1 MIKRATTVLV
11 LSLVCCSGL
20 APPIRLKKTTKP
32 AQGWTARKHWKSVLR
47 ASTPPHGDY
56 DYDYG
61 CNSNDGVDQRTL
73 PLQGEE
79 VDAINVSGDGQA
91 AGAAATVAP
100 GPVAAGT
107 ELPAFGTAA
116 EGRDPTHDIRGRA
129 ISIGQ
134 LFGRT
139 ATTTKKTKRVSGP
152 KKQQQSGTRPP
163 GLVWRAGVKGMV
175 PLATAIGLSV
185 TPSRYLAVRA
195 AGGAVL
201 AIAANVLR
209 QAVVATRKRQAP
221 DALLELVRKEGAGNV
236 TREQLV
242 DLAEKY
248 FVKGPELWG
257 SSRLIYSSALAD
269 TVAEHQPN
277 TEDLGRLV
285 MLKWTLGLSSQ
296 EVALCHHK
304 VVEDAVSSVGAPVSM
319 DKMLYLSERMF
330 YQEGTTDE
338 GYLDE
343 CARLRS
349 QLGGMSQ
356 VDLLRKVTQYAAPCY
371 QSVLEDVTSRPES
384 FSGEVLLRTRRR
396 LGVSEVVAG
405 GMHLDIYQ
413 SAIQRLL
420 DTNGRLDDRDRL
432 WLSRLRGIMSVSQ
445 FEGERALESVT
456 APVYREAI
464 QAAFAEAVGLQRGE
478 PGVDALR
485 AKLRSRQADLQLT
498 MAAADAV
505 VKETIRKLALRSLE
519 VALVAMRNGGGGG
532 PGGSPESDVLRSM
545 TEVFQLREAVSL
557 LVQQNTPDADCSRY
571 FTGVLVGSPSL
582 RLAESEK
589 RAIFRIQLEH
599 ALEDS
604 RLDEDDKGA
613 LAELGSMLQLAEA
626 DVRQIHVSVVNPLL
640 SRRLAETIERKDF
653 TAQDVAKLQQDL
665 TVPADTFLDTCM
677 EVYHAKLTNLLEEG
691 EKSRGPPVSGVISD
705 ISDIDKAALDS
716 AAEALGLSKE
726 QLYTIHDIT
735 CGPVLKAAALELL
748 TAVAE
753 DEVDE
758 GDGQQT
764 ETVAMALETSRDRLG
779 MSKDGAR
786 AAFVGAFFEVVA
798 PSIQDVSVAIEAL
811 KDARK
816 GMPKAM
822 PATAFSSTSPL
833 LVNSGGGAMDDVAT
847 PAFADCDG
855 SAVGEQSVPAAV
867 AKPRNGEGLGHAEE
881 LGMRADEIMG
891 RVLRLASLCER
902 AGASKELEVVLRAS
916 TTGRSGPLCSDGI
929 GQAVGSKPAL
939 SVYTFF
945 LEEAFSPRRDSLAT
959 DDPVLQKRDSLALAL
974 GLSKARTID
983 VHRGVSSRLY
993 LDFLHGKLERK
1004 WALDA
1009 VDTASLKA
1017 MEELLGMTGVVC
1029 EELMARGTKS
1039 FVRRRVEEERDPAVA
1054 RAMLEHARSSLGL
1067 AGEAVSDLYARLPDS
1082 PEVPVTDRS
1091 EDNNNASDASRR
1103 GSCGGGGGGGDGEA
1117 YASPPV
1123 SPVPS
1128 LTPQGFQAGGGER
1141 RWQQPLRTQQKPHM
1155 SLNGDGDRDATF
1167 PSYGENYFF
1176 QTRAGTTTT
1185 TTTRRGVLAATGGLG
1200 LGLGREGCRPGRMSL
1215 VMSAGGV
1222 ETRRFNG
1229 EGSASGGGCL
1239 GGVGEGCGGL
1249 TVGAEGVFPVE
1260 IGFITGELDDDG
1272 VGAADKGMVAG
1283 REMGKRVRE
1292 AAQEKS
1298 PRDAA
1303 GTTTR
1308 PEAQS
1313 DEEVS
1318 VLSFLKVLRGRT
1330 GVDEGAD
1337 DASGLGS
1344 WAADFGLFVGED
1356 GTALDG
1362 TSSGEVESDFVG
1374 WGASFEDYAWMGLGV
1389 EEEGEAGR
1397 DGEAAAADFGSAAPE
1412 PTTSAHATKAPTVED
1427 KEDYL
1432 KTWKG
1437 EGVVTEDK
1445 DERETGIVAEDT
1457 EVAGARSAVRLFAGR
1472 MNATLDGQADLDAA
1486 GLPRAGGNGKRN
1498 SSSGFLAALASLSSN
1513 REPAKLKAAVRAAGG
1528 ELYSLTDRLSIL
1540 SSALGKHPL
1549 AAPGKGA
1556 ASVAAALE
1564 EVASLR
1570 RGLKAGEYSR
1580 FSGRPEEVRRAVKT
1594 AERLVRDAERA
1605 VGKDIAMLDNAASR
1619 EATALAEISA
1629 CREKLEAARA
1639 RLRSA
1644 DTLDIKALPVLWGA
1658 LGKVQASVDVCAE
1671 RLRQSSSTPLQGGR
1685 AASGTKAGEPSLATC
1700 KAKVRAVVA
1709 KVDAAC
1715 AKRRQHE
1722 QPHRPKGGTQ
1732 DETSRRAGDRWL
1744 MQARAL
1750 RRAMLGPEGIGRRRG
1765 TTGGNQ
1771 LQEALDKL
1779 DAALAEADR
1788 LRADTGFLGSPQGGA
1803 AYEKAAR
1810 GASHAAEELQRAAE
1824 TVASEHGTRL
1834 DRARALV
1841 SMALGEVT
1849 EMEADATDC
1858 GLVGSPG
1865 VPEALGNARRGLER
1879 MYGTLQKEGRAGVSD
1894 QSRVETLVA
1903 SGSLESALRG
1913 VDTARAAVTLARRIE
1928 GAEAEARAIIDK
1940 ERARVDDLSLQAQAL
1955 GLLGR
1960 PAVARAVN
1968 ACREAGTAAG
1978 RRDSRGRR
1986 VSPEECEALAQD
1998 FLSAAR
2004 LARGATERAQETIK
2018 HEREAAAVNDGSRC
2032 RAKERLESSKA
2043 ALAVLHGRVDRLATS
2058 AEQRRASLER
2068 MRVLTASWKFG
2079 GADGKELRRPIPPES
2094 LERSASR
2101 TTAEAKKSLD
2111 AVEKEAEASGDATG
2125 LDKRVESSL
2134 QRLTVAEAAV
2144 AAAEVRGRRRGN
2156 AVLALERA
2164 AARTEGVIAAA
2175 EAAKVAGRSA
2185 VVGSLTAAVREV
2197 RGALCVAV
2205 GSAADDELGPRD
2217 IEHDDAV
2224 LSAAGLAEQAA
2235 EAAGNRVARERA
2247 AAERAEEERQERCAE
2262 LWSAAR
2268 RLEGLD
2274 TDSVVADDP
2283 EAAAMVLE
2291 ARSEAVN
2298 VLMALEAAE
2307 DPLDFLDSAQAA
2319 LEKAS
2324 LVEENLV
2331 ETQRTVRCF
2340 DDATSFLEQAEGLVE
2355 EAQATMKARD
2365 VPAASRAAFQEALER
2380 YESVLSV
2387 AAASSDGADAFL
2399 ERCTAAFAAARGV
2412 DRAVVR
2418 ANRRVRAH
2426 KERLRREL
2434 NRLDRPAAA
2443 LLALDLSELT
2453 ETSGAVSFREVAE
2466 GVRDA
2471 LSAVNSARTEVE
2483 ESSKERSEAQEAV
2496 LADCVDSA
2504 VQAAATAE
2512 REFREAREV
2521 VRRMNRG
2528 WQQLAGPEA
2537 ALARTRE
2544 DITVLPHAG
2553 VVSELC
2559 EGALQGAE
2567 DSLAAAR
2574 AGVAAIGRGGRA
2586 VVGDVEAKVEE
2597 AKLKVRT
2604 AQRTAEEQASARK
2617 KRTTR
2622 VQSAA
2627 SQRQMLRSALE
2638 TSGDSIA
2645 EAQAGLEAE
2654 LKGRS
2659 PQDSISTPQA
2669 GRLGRKGDPMSE
2681 ALRACATA
2689 EEAASVARECLERPL
2704 SAESFR
2710 AGTGDA
2716 AREAERAVDAAQTAA
2731 AEAEQAAARLVERLG
2746 QIRGIRAKLR
2756 SLLAQSEARFR
2767 RASAALADAGVVDS
2781 KREAVRVASAAL
2793 ARARDRLRSSLGSG
2807 YLTADGGR
2815 SGTGRDEGGRG
2826 TGSLARDE
2834 EAVSEA
2840 TGFVEALEL
2849 IASRGAKT
2857 SPSPA
2862 ERAKSGSSGE
2872 TGNESMDALAL
2883 ALQWGDALR
2892 AQVAE
2897 LQLGGDPA
2905 VAQALEETG
2914 KAAVAAERLWSP
2926 GERREGSGA
2935 EGRAAVEGLAAQLGE
2950 LERFAEEA
2958 AEKRRAREAERG
2970 VAARRLDRLTA
2981 TFNSLQETV
2990 TSAGEPLLASL
3001 TDAALSAAHDAIAAA
3016 SATANAGVGL
3026 GDGKAVSSAREST
3039 LAAAVQAAAVAVA
3052 QAEATV
3058 TRARERAP
3066 QVSAERVRA
3075 LQTLVGLAET
3085 LSEAGEQLASSSA
3098 ERGLPSSREA
3108 AAAISQAQAGLS
3120 RARAAAQADGGAWMS
3135 GAAAIT
3141 DVVAEAGEL
3150 VRWAKRAADGP
3161 AAAAAAAAVPRA
3173 GRPAARGEDTV
3184 AAEAEA
3190 GAWLEEEVKG
3200 GAKTTDRPNRSD
3212 VGGVEDQSS
3221 SPGTTDARKARI
3233 GFSKKG
3239 EGAQTYL
3246 PLWMRLQKKL
3256 WDAGAAERDGV
3267 GGSEDLGRREAA
3279 SRYDTSPRPRD
3290 TPASPPPATATNVQ
3304 RDTPPSGSKQS
3315 RLKAGSDK
3323 WRRKEEERLG
3333 AEVKRLRAEAAR
3345 LRARRDRSDANGA
3358 QGSQSPG
3365 AGGAGERRGFQQAAE
3380 ALAEDMVKDF
3390 ATRAKKVA
3398 QQRDSNRASDS
3409 GKD

>member
-1 MIKRATTVLV
+1 MRARYCR
-11 LSLVCCSGL
+11 SRPPPSSPSCCHPS
-20 APPIRLKKTTKP
+20 K
-32 AQGWTARKHWKSVLR
+32 VLR

-56 DYDYG
+56 DYGYD
-61 CNSNDGVDQRTL
+61 SNDGVDQRTL
-73 PLQGEE
+73 QRQGEE
-79 VDAINVSGDGQA
+79 VDVINVSGNGQA
-91 AGAAATVAP
+91 AGAAATAAP
-100 GPVAAGT
+100 GPVAAVAKR
-107 ELPAFGTAA
+107 PAFGTVA
-116 EGRDPTHDIRGRA
+116 EDRSPTQDVRRRA

-139 ATTTKKTKRVSGP
+139 ATTTKKSKRVSGP
-152 KKQQQSGTRPP
+152 KVRREKSCTRPP

-236 TREQLV
+236 TREQVGAGFWIVAHDPFRRPRVLPPPMILPTPLNNHWHAKLV
-242 DLAEKY
+242 GLAEKY
-248 FVKGPELWG
+248 FVKGPELWE
-257 SSRLIYSSALAD
+257 SSRLIYSSVLAD
-269 TVAEHQPN
+269 AVAEHEPN
-277 TEDLGRLV
+277 TEDLDRLA

-296 EVALCHHK
+296 EVASCHHK

-330 YQEGTTDE
+330 YQEGATDE

-371 QSVLEDVTSRPES
+371 Q
-384 FSGEVLLRTRRR
+384 
-396 LGVSEVVAG
+396 
-405 GMHLDIYQ
+405 
-413 SAIQRLL
+413 RLL
-420 DTNGRLDDRDRL
+420 DANGRLDDRDRL

-456 APVYREAI
+456 APVYREAL

-485 AKLRSRQADLQLT
+485 AKLRSRQADLQLS
-498 MAAADAV
+498 MAAADAA
-505 VKETIRKLALRSLE
+505 VKETIRKLALGSLE
-519 VALVAMRNGGGGG
+519 VALVALRNGGGDG
-532 PGGSPESDVLRSM
+532 PGDSPESDVLRSM

-557 LVQQNTPDADCSRY
+557 LVQNTPDAECSRY

-599 ALEDS
+599 ALEDM
-604 RLDEDDKGA
+604 RLDEDDKVMRQALKVSMSRWKKCRCLGKGE

-626 DVRQIHVSVVNPLL
+626 DVRQIHVSIVNPLL
-640 SRRLAETIERKDF
+640 SRRLAETIERNDF

-677 EVYHAKLTNLLEEG
+677 EAYHAKLTNLLEEG
-691 EKSRGPPVSGVISD
+691 KKSRGPPVSGVISD
-705 ISDIDKAALDS
+705 ISDIDMAALGS

-753 DEVDE
+753 AEVDE
-758 GDGQQT
+758 GVGQQT
-764 ETVAMALETSRDRLG
+764 EAVAMVLGTSRDRLG

-786 AAFVGAFFEVVA
+786 AAFVGAYFEVVA
-798 PSIQDVSVAIEAL
+798 PNIQEVSVAIEAL

-816 GMPKAM
+816 GMRKAM
-822 PATAFSSTSPL
+822 PATAFSSTTPL
-833 LVNSGGGAMDDVAT
+833 LVNSGDGGARDDVAM
-847 PAFADCDG
+847 PALARCDG
-855 SAVGEQSVPAAV
+855 STVGDQSIAAV
-867 AKPRNGEGLGHAEE
+867 AEQCNGEGLGHAKK
-881 LGMRADEIMG
+881 LDTRADEIMG

-916 TTGRSGPLCSDGI
+916 TTGRSDPLYTEGI
-929 GQAVGSKPAL
+929 GQAVGPKHVLP
-939 SVYTFF
+939 VYTFF

-983 VHRGVSSRLY
+983 VHRGASSRLY

-1009 VDTASLKA
+1009 VDIASLKA
-1017 MEELLGMTGVVC
+1017 MEEVLGMTGVVC
-1029 EELMARGTKS
+1029 EELMVRGTKS

-1054 RAMLEHARSSLGL
+1054 KAMLEHARSSLGL

-1091 EDNNNASDASRR
+1091 EDNNIAFLSIGSSSSSSSRTTDGRAGGDAD
-1103 GSCGGGGGGGDGEA
+1103 GEETGGGTTGGDG
-1117 YASPPV
+1117 
-1123 SPVPS
+1123 
-1128 LTPQGFQAGGGER
+1128 
-1141 RWQQPLRTQQKPHM
+1141 
-1155 SLNGDGDRDATF
+1155 
-1167 PSYGENYFF
+1167 
-1176 QTRAGTTTT
+1176 
-1185 TTTRRGVLAATGGLG
+1185 VLATPPSAFTAAAAAAAAAAA
-1200 LGLGREGCRPGRMSL
+1200 PAAMSL

-1222 ETRRFNG
+1222 GTRGSNG
-1229 EGSASGGGCL
+1229 EGSASGGGCR

-1260 IGFITGELDDDG
+1260 IGFIPGERDDDG
-1272 VGAADKGMVAG
+1272 VGAADKGMAAG
-1283 REMGKRVRE
+1283 KEVGKRVRE

-1308 PEAQS
+1308 PGGQS
-1313 DEEVS
+1313 DEEAG
-1318 VLSFLKVLRGRT
+1318 VLSFLKVLRDRR
-1330 GVDEGAD
+1330 GVDEGGAD
-1337 DASGLGS
+1337 DVSGLGS

-1356 GTALDG
+1356 STTLDW

-1374 WGASFEDYAWMGLGV
+1374 WGASFEDCAWVGLGM
-1389 EEEGEAGR
+1389 EEGGQAGR
-1397 DGEAAAADFGSAAPE
+1397 DEAAAAADLGPADFARADGETE
-1412 PTTSAHATKAPTVED
+1412 PTSAHATKAPAVED
-1427 KEDYL
+1427 EEDYYL
-1432 KTWKG
+1432 ITSRG
-1437 EGVVTEDK
+1437 EGVVTMENDK
-1445 DERETGIVAEDT
+1445 RETGIAAEDT
-1457 EVAGARSAVRLFAGR
+1457 KAAGGRSAVRLFAGR
-1472 MNATLDGQADLDAA
+1472 TNATLVGQADVDAA
-1486 GLPRAGGNGKRN
+1486 GLSRARGNSKRD
-1498 SSSGFLAALASLSSN
+1498 SSSGFFAALASLNSH
-1513 REPAKLKAAVRAAGG
+1513 RESAKLKAAVRAAGG
-1528 ELYSLTDRLSIL
+1528 ELYGFTDRLSVL
-1540 SSALGKHPL
+1540 SSSLGKNPL

-1570 RGLKAGEYSR
+1570 RALKTGGYSR
-1580 FSGRPEEVRRAVKT
+1580 FSGRPAEVRRAVKA

-1605 VGKDIAMLDNAASR
+1605 VGKDIAVLDNAASR
-1619 EATALAEISA
+1619 EATTLAEISA

-1671 RLRQSSSTPLQGGR
+1671 RLRQSSSAPLQGGR
-1685 AASGTKAGEPSLATC
+1685 AASGTKASEPSLATC

-1722 QPHRPKGGTQ
+1722 QPHRPKGSTQ

-1744 MQARAL
+1744 MQTRAL

-1765 TTGGNQ
+1765 ITAGNQ
-1771 LQEALDKL
+1771 FQEALDKL

-1788 LRADTGFLGSPQGGA
+1788 LRADTGILGSPQGGA
-1803 AYEKAAR
+1803 VYEEAAR
-1810 GASHAAEELQRAAE
+1810 RASHAAEELQRAVE

-1849 EMEADATDC
+1849 EMETDATDC
-1858 GLVGSPG
+1858 GLAGSPG
-1865 VPEALGNARRGLER
+1865 VSEALRNARRGLER
-1879 MYGTLQKEGRAGVSD
+1879 MHGALQKEGRTGVSD

-1903 SGSLESALRG
+1903 SGILESALRG

-1928 GAEAEARAIIDK
+1928 GAEAEARAILDK

-1960 PAVARAVN
+1960 PAVARAVK
-1968 ACREAGTAAG
+1968 ACREAGRAAG

-1986 VSPEECEALAQD
+1986 VSPEEREALAQD

-2004 LARGATERAQETIK
+2004 LARGATERAQETVK

-2032 RAKERLESSKA
+2032 RAKERLESSTA
-2043 ALAVLHGRVDRLATS
+2043 ALAVLHGRVDRLAAS

-2068 MRVLTASWKFG
+2068 VRVLTASWKFG

-2101 TTAEAKKSLD
+2101 ATAEAKKSLD

-2164 AARTEGVIAAA
+2164 AARTVAVIADA

-2185 VVGSLTAAVREV
+2185 VVGSLTAAVCEIRV
-2197 RGALCVAV
+2197 ALSVAV
-2205 GSAADDELGPRD
+2205 DSAADDELGPGG
-2217 IEHDDAV
+2217 IEHDDSLLA
-2224 LSAAGLAEQAA
+2224 AAGRAEQAA

-2268 RLEGLD
+2268 RLESLD

-2307 DPLDFLDSAQAA
+2307 DPSDVLDSAQAA

-2355 EAQATMKARD
+2355 EAQVTMKARD
-2365 VPAASRAAFQEALER
+2365 VPAASRAAFQEALKR

-2387 AAASSDGADAFL
+2387 VAASSDGADAFL

-2412 DRAVVR
+2412 DRAAVR

-2426 KERLRREL
+2426 KERLRWEL

-2443 LLALDLSELT
+2443 LLALDPSELT
-2453 ETSGAVSFREVAE
+2453 ETSGTVSFREVAE

-2471 LSAVNSARTEVE
+2471 LSAVSSARTEVE
-2483 ESSKERSEAQEAV
+2483 ESSKAQSEGSEAQEVV
-2496 LADCVDSA
+2496 LADRVDSA
-2504 VQAAATAE
+2504 VQAAASAE

-2544 DITVLPHAG
+2544 DIAVLPHAG

-2574 AGVAAIGRGGRA
+2574 AGVTAIGRGGRA
-2586 VVGDVEAKVEE
+2586 VVSDAEAKVEE
-2597 AKLKVRT
+2597 AKLKVRM
-2604 AQRTAEEQASARK
+2604 AQRTAEEQARE
-2617 KRTTR
+2617 TTR

-2627 SQRQMLRSALE
+2627 SHRQMLRSALE

-2659 PQDSISTPQA
+2659 PQDSISTAQA
-2669 GRLGRKGDPMSE
+2669 GRVGRKGDPMSE
-2681 ALRACATA
+2681 ALRACAAA

-2746 QIRGIRAKLR
+2746 QVRGIRTKLR

-2767 RASAALADAGVVDS
+2767 RASAALDDTGVVDS

-2807 YLTADGGR
+2807 YLATDGGCGG
-2815 SGTGRDEGGRG
+2815 SDRDDDGRG

-2849 IASRGAKT
+2849 IASREAKT

-2862 ERAKSGSSGE
+2862 ERAISGSSGE
-2872 TGNESMDALAL
+2872 KGNESMDALAL

-2905 VAQALEETG
+2905 VAHALEETG

-2935 EGRAAVEGLAAQLGE
+2935 EGRAAVEGLAAKLGE

-2970 VAARRLDRLTA
+2970 AAARRLDRLSA

-2990 TSAGEPLLASL
+2990 KSAGEPLLASL
-3001 TDAALSAAHDAIAAA
+3001 TDAALSVAHDAITAA

-3026 GDGKAVSSAREST
+3026 GDGKTVSSAREST
-3039 LAAAVQAAAVAVA
+3039 LADAVQAAAVAVA

-3108 AAAISQAQAGLS
+3108 AAAISQAQAGLR
-3120 RARAAAQADGGAWMS
+3120 RARDAAQSDWGAWMS
-3135 GAAAIT
+3135 EAAAIT

-3150 VRWAKRAADGP
+3150 VRRAKRAADGP
-3161 AAAAAAAAVPRA
+3161 AAAVPRA
-3173 GRPAARGEDTV
+3173 GRSAARGEDTV
-3184 AAEAEA
+3184 VAEAEA
-3190 GAWLEEEVKG
+3190 GAWLEEEAKG
-3200 GAKTTDRPNRSD
+3200 GAKTTDRSNRSD
-3212 VGGVEDQSS
+3212 VGSVEGQST
-3221 SPGTTDARKARI
+3221 SPATTDARKARI

-3256 WDAGAAERDGV
+3256 WDAGGAERDGV
-3267 GGSEDLGRREAA
+3267 GGGDDKGRREAA
-3279 SRYDTSPRPRD
+3279 SRDDASPRSRD
-3290 TPASPPPATATNVQ
+3290 TPASPPPTTVMVTNVQ
-3304 RDTPPSGSKQS
+3304 QDTPPSGSKES
-3315 RLKAGSDK
+3315 RLEAGSDK
-3323 WRRKEEERLG
+3323 WRREEEERLG

-3358 QGSQSPG
+3358 QSSQISG
-3365 AGGAGERRGFQQAAE
+3365 AGGAGERRSFKLAAE

-3398 QQRDSNRASDS
+3398 QQRDSNKASDS
-3409 GKD
+3409 GKE

>member
-20 APPIRLKKTTKP
+20 APPIGLKRTTTP
-32 AQGWTARKHWKSVLR
+32 TQGWTARKHWKSVLR

-61 CNSNDGVDQRTL
+61 YNGNDGVDQRTL
-73 PLQGEE
+73 PPQGEE

-91 AGAAATVAP
+91 AGAAATAAP
-100 GPVAAGT
+100 GPVAAVT
-107 ELPAFGTAA
+107 ERPAFGTAA

-236 TREQLV
+236 TREQLM

-257 SSRLIYSSALAD
+257 SSRLIYSSVLAD
-269 TVAEHQPN
+269 TVAEHEPN

-296 EVALCHHK
+296 EVASCHHK

-532 PGGSPESDVLRSM
+532 PGGSPESYVLRSM

-557 LVQQNTPDADCSRY
+557 LVQNTPDADCSRY

-599 ALEDS
+599 ALEDAH
-604 RLDEDDKGA
+604 LDEDDKGT

-677 EVYHAKLTNLLEEG
+677 EAYHAKLTNLLEEG

-705 ISDIDKAALDS
+705 ISDTDKAALDS

-753 DEVDE
+753 AEVDE
-758 GDGQQT
+758 GDGQQP
-764 ETVAMALETSRDRLG
+764 ETVAMALKTSRDRLG

-798 PSIQDVSVAIEAL
+798 PNIQEVSVAIEAL

-822 PATAFSSTSPL
+822 PATAFSSASPL
-833 LVNSGGGAMDDVAT
+833 LVNSGGGAMDDVTT
-847 PAFADCDG
+847 PALADCDG
-855 SAVGEQSVPAAV
+855 SAVGEQSVAAV

-916 TTGRSGPLCSDGI
+916 TTGRSDPLYSEGV

-1004 WALDA
+1004 WALGA

-1017 MEELLGMTGVVC
+1017 IEEVLGMTGVVC

-1054 RAMLEHARSSLGL
+1054 RAMLE
-1067 AGEAVSDLYARLPDS
+1067 
-1082 PEVPVTDRS
+1082 
-1091 EDNNNASDASRR
+1091 
-1103 GSCGGGGGGGDGEA
+1103 
-1117 YASPPV
+1117 
-1123 SPVPS
+1123 
-1128 LTPQGFQAGGGER
+1128 
-1141 RWQQPLRTQQKPHM
+1141 
-1155 SLNGDGDRDATF
+1155 
-1167 PSYGENYFF
+1167 
-1176 QTRAGTTTT
+1176 TRAGTTAARR
-1185 TTTRRGVLAATGGLG
+1185 TTRRGVLAATGGLG
-1200 LGLGREGCRPGRMSL
+1200 LGLGREGCRPGGVSL

-1222 ETRRFNG
+1222 ETRGFNG

-1239 GGVGEGCGGL
+1239 GGLGEGCGGL

-1292 AAQEKS
+1292 AAQDKS

-1303 GTTTR
+1303 GTTMR
-1308 PEAQS
+1308 PEGQS
-1313 DEEVS
+1313 DEEAS
-1318 VLSFLKVLRGRT
+1318 VLSFLKVLRGRR
-1330 GVDEGAD
+1330 GVGEGAD

-1412 PTTSAHATKAPTVED
+1412 PTTSAHAMKAPTVED
-1427 KEDYL
+1427 EEDYL

-1457 EVAGARSAVRLFAGR
+1457 KVAGARSTVRLFAGR
-1472 MNATLDGQADLDAA
+1472 MNATLNGQADLDAA
-1486 GLPRAGGNGKRN
+1486 GLPRAGGNGKRD

-1570 RGLKAGEYSR
+1570 RALKAGEYSR
-1580 FSGRPEEVRRAVKT
+1580 FSGRPEEVRRAVKA

-1605 VGKDIAMLDNAASR
+1605 VGKDIAVLDNAASR

-1644 DTLDIKALPVLWGA
+1644 DTLNIKALPVLWGA

-1685 AASGTKAGEPSLATC
+1685 AASGAKAGEPSLATC

-1788 LRADTGFLGSPQGGA
+1788 LRADTGILGSPQGGA

-1879 MYGTLQKEGRAGVSD
+1879 MYGTLQKEERAGVSD

-1978 RRDSRGRR
+1978 RRDSRGRQ

-2101 TTAEAKKSLD
+2101 ATAEAKKGLD

-2164 AARTEGVIAAA
+2164 AARTEAVIADA
-2175 EAAKVAGRSA
+2175 EAAKVARRSA

-2197 RGALCVAV
+2197 RVALCVAV

-2224 LSAAGLAEQAA
+2224 LAAAGLAEQAA

-2247 AAERAEEERQERCAE
+2247 AAEREEEERQERCAE

-2307 DPLDFLDSAQAA
+2307 DPSDLLDSAQAA

-2331 ETQRTVRCF
+2331 ETQRTVCCF
-2340 DDATSFLEQAEGLVE
+2340 DDAASFLEQAEGLVE
-2355 EAQATMKARD
+2355 EAQATIKARD

-2387 AAASSDGADAFL
+2387 AAGSSDGADAFL

-2412 DRAVVR
+2412 DRAAVR

-2453 ETSGAVSFREVAE
+2453 ETSGTVSFREVAQ

-2496 LADCVDSA
+2496 LADRVDSA

-2544 DITVLPHAG
+2544 DIAVLPHAG

-2597 AKLKVRT
+2597 AKLK
-2604 AQRTAEEQASARK
+2604 
-2617 KRTTR
+2617 TTR

-2659 PQDSISTPQA
+2659 PQDSISTAQA
-2669 GRLGRKGDPMSE
+2669 GLMGRKGDPMSE
-2681 ALRACATA
+2681 ALRACAAA

-2716 AREAERAVDAAQTAA
+2716 AKEAERAVDAAQTAA

-2807 YLTADGGR
+2807 YLAADGGR
-2815 SGTGRDEGGRG
+2815 SGGGRDDGGRG

-2872 TGNESMDALAL
+2872 TGHESMDALAL

-2958 AEKRRAREAERG
+2958 AEKRRTREAERG
-2970 VAARRLDRLTA
+2970 AAARRLDRLTA

-2990 TSAGEPLLASL
+2990 NSAGEPLLASL
-3001 TDAALSAAHDAIAAA
+3001 TDAALSAAHDAITAA

-3039 LAAAVQAAAVAVA
+3039 LADAVQAAAVAVA

-3150 VRWAKRAADGP
+3150 VRRAKRAADGP
-3161 AAAAAAAAVPRA
+3161 AAAAAAVPRA
-3173 GRPAARGEDTV
+3173 GRPASRGEDTV

-3190 GAWLEEEVKG
+3190 RAWYEEEVKG

-3256 WDAGAAERDGV
+3256 WDTGAAERDGV
-3267 GGSEDLGRREAA
+3267 GGSDDLGRREAA
-3279 SRYDTSPRPRD
+3279 SRDDTSPRPRD
-3290 TPASPPPATATNVQ
+3290 NPASPPPATATNVQ
-3304 RDTPPSGSKQS
+3304 RDTPPSGSKES
-3315 RLKAGSDK
+3315 RLEAGSDK

-3358 QGSQSPG
+3358 QGSQISG
-3365 AGGAGERRGFQQAAE
+3365 AGGAGERRGFKQAAE

-3409 GKD
+3409 GKE